1 MSAPPGFNPDT
12 SLLQQNASAPIVP
25 FRGGGTPLSLDA
37 FYQAIL
43 KGQPETIRKML
54 PESIADITSFA
65 ISVEDGKF
73 VLKMKVKG
81 KKKGAVTPVA
91 TDAPVT
97 PVATD
102 TTVATDASVAT
113 ADAIAAS
120 EVANEANRTKEEI
133 EALKVAT
140 RAEAEEAKKKEEEEI
155 LKQAREFL
163 ILEAARVFL
172 RTVENNKDELPLSSQ
187 LVPGPSSSQLVP
199 GPSSSQLVT
208 GPSKKISYANKG
220 ARLNKAVQGAQ
231 EDETSSVRGV
241 IGPNDRQESNF
252 EDNIKLGDLEEAE
265 QLIRE
270 YEDATNN
277 PPNLNGRKT
286 KQIKILR
293 RALTVIDAARQFAKV
308 GAIGRRRKIAEGRQ
322 QDKLQ
327 PFKREGRFTQI
338 RAPTSQSSSSASSS
352 SASSAN
358 VEKASRVQA
367 QIVKA
372 LNSDPKSTVTRT
384 GEKKAKTLNPLNP
397 AQKPQ

>member
-43 KGQPETIRKML
+43 KGQPETIRKAL

-81 KKKGAVTPVA
+81 KKKGA
-91 TDAPVT
+91 
-97 PVATD
+97 
-102 TTVATDASVAT
+102 
-113 ADAIAAS
+113 ADEIEEAADIAAV
-120 EVANEANRTKEEI
+120 EALQAANEANETEKAI
-133 EALKVAT
+133 AAVAASEAAAK
-140 RAEAEEAKKKEEEEI
+140 AEAEEAKKKEEEEI

-172 RTVENNKDELPLSSQ
+172 RTVENNEDEL
-187 LVPGPSSSQLVP
+187 PSSSQFVP

-208 GPSKKISYANKG
+208 GPSKKNSYANKR
-220 ARLNKAVQGAQ
+220 ARLNKAVQGVQ

-241 IGPNDRQESNF
+241 IDPNDRQESNF
-252 EDNIKLGDLEEAE
+252 DDNIKLGDLSEVDRV
-265 QLIRE
+265 IRE

-277 PPNLNGRKT
+277 PPNLNDRKT

-308 GAIGRRRKIAEGRQ
+308 GAIGKKRKIAQGKQ

-327 PFKREGRFTQI
+327 PFKRERRFTQM

-352 SASSAN
+352 SASSASASSAN
-358 VEKASRVQA
+358 VENASRVQA
-367 QIVKA
+367 QLVKA

>member
-12 SLLQQNASAPIVP
+12 SLLQQNASAPIIP

-73 VLKMKVKG
+73 VLKMKVNG
-81 KKKGAVTPVA
+81 KKKG
-91 TDAPVT
+91 
-97 PVATD
+97 
-102 TTVATDASVAT
+102 T
-113 ADAIAAS
+113 ADEIEKAAAITAVEALKA
-120 EVANEANRTKEEI
+120 ANEANETEEAI
-133 EALKVAT
+133 AAVSEAAT
-140 RAEAEEAKKKEEEEI
+140 AAKAEAEEAKKKEEEEI

-163 ILEAARVFL
+163 ILEAAREFL
-172 RTVENNKDELPLSSQ
+172 RTVENNKDELPLSI
-187 LVPGPSSSQLVP
+187 
-199 GPSSSQLVT
+199 QLVT

-220 ARLNKAVQGAQ
+220 ARLNRAVQGAQ

-265 QLIRE
+265 RLIRE

-308 GAIGRRRKIAEGRQ
+308 GAIGRKRKIAEGRQ
-322 QDKLQ
+322 QDKLK
-327 PFKREGRFTQI
+327 PYKKEKRFTQMG
-338 RAPTSQSSSSASSS
+338 PLTSQSSSSASSA

-358 VEKASRVQA
+358 VKTASKLATQ
-367 QIVKA
+367 
-372 LNSDPKSTVTRT
+372 LTGTTPTVPVT